1 MNEQEE
7 ETNIP
12 AIVQTRAK
20 ESSQEVVRENVAG
33 QNDQASLDELCNQTP
48 KLKCPR
54 EAEVETANTT
64 TTREP
69 LMSSSSRNNM
79 KFFVRNLEGHN
90 DVICDVACSG
100 SVLVSGRY
108 VAFDHHL
115 ECIQVCLHDR
125 CRLKDW
131 RKEGFWC
138 EQLKHCE
145 KKSLVKTT

>member
-1 MNEQEE
+1 MQELVARDEELSSELQTMESEGKQDEQTSLNEQEG

-20 ESSQEVVRENVAG
+20 ESSQEVVRENVAS
-33 QNDQASLDELCNQTP
+33 QNDQASLNELCDQTP
-48 KLKCPR
+48 KLCPR
-54 EAEVETANTT
+54 EAEVETANTA

-69 LMSSSSRNNM
+69 LMSSSSRNNL

-108 VAFDHHL
+108 VAFDH
-115 ECIQVCLHDR
+115 
-125 CRLKDW
+125 RL
-131 RKEGFWC
+131 
-138 EQLKHCE
+138 
-145 KKSLVKTT
+145 